1 MAEKRKRPSWD
12 EYFLK
17 MAMLVSERATCPRM
31 HVGCVLVRDK
41 RVLATGY
48 NGSIP
53 GQPHCDDVGCLIVD
67 NHCVRTIHAEM
78 NAIIQCALH
87 GVSTKGA
94 TAYITN
100 MPCTTCAKAQI
111 AAGIK
116 EIVIF
121 SDYHDTLAE
130 EFFAAANVPI
140 RRMKQPPK
148 EIDYDLDSFTSARR
162 IEPQEDE

>member
-1 MAEKRKRPSWD
+1 MNQKDKKRPSWD

-17 MAMLVSERATCPRM
+17 VAMLVSERATCPRM
-31 HVGCVLVRDK
+31 HCGCVLVKDK
-41 RVLATGY
+41 QILSTGY

-53 GQPHCDDVGCLIVD
+53 GDDHCEDVGCLIVD

-87 GVSTKGA
+87 GVSTQGA

-100 MPCTTCAKAQI
+100 MPCTNCAKALI

-130 EFFAAANVPI
+130 EFFAKAKVYIKRLPMPN
-140 RRMKQPPK
+140 K
-148 EIDYDLDSFTSARR
+148 EIMYDLENYTSARKNK
-162 IEPQEDE
+162 

>member
-1 MAEKRKRPSWD
+1 MSSYQKKRPSWD

-17 MAMLVSERATCPRM
+17 VAMLVSERATCPRM
-31 HVGCVLVRDK
+31 HCGCVIVKDK
-41 RVLATGY
+41 QILSTGY

-53 GQPHCDDVGCLIVD
+53 GDDHCEDVGCMIVD

-78 NAIIQCALH
+78 NALLQCALH
-87 GVSTKGA
+87 GVSTQGA

-100 MPCTTCAKAQI
+100 MPCTNCAKALI

-130 EFFAAANVPI
+130 EFFSRAKVNIKRLP
-140 RRMKQPPK
+140 MPDK
-148 EIDYDLDSFTSARR
+148 EINYDLENYSSAKKTNK
-162 IEPQEDE
+162 